1 VADLASVQDLFRT
14 DYGAPVVRTASV
26 GGSGTW
32 ALDRD
37 PRRKGFPEALESA
50 GERVVVAR
58 FAEVDT
64 PFGPIPSAK
73 ALDVDGQPVIR
84 IPVHGWRFPGPAV
97 EDTLAVFWL
106 LSQLG
111 VEQVLVDASVGG
123 VNAKPWDVVVPD
135 DVIVNEHSKLAVARL
150 ALSLNRKPWVRMC
163 DPFCPRLRR
172 ALTDSVKRFEQ
183 DPGSDGLHPLGDL
196 VDGGMYYTTPLSIF
210 ESAAEIR
217 FLRSLGAVVVGQS
230 TGQEVAAA
238 RVCGMC
244 FAVINP
250 VANYAEG
257 LEQGAWM
264 PGGME
269 AFYDQCALP
278 VATVVYRALQEI
290 VVQERDC
297 HCAAI
302 TTGADVSRYTDSGDG
317 ADAEMGEENSVD
329 SQEPVI
335 SSLDAVDEPTP
346 DELEEIEQEASE
358 DGEEGVLLDFSSDPV
373 GMYLRE
379 IGRVPLLES
388 HQEIWL
394 STQQEAL
401 VHLRSVRA
409 QLAEPGGLPPSDQEV
424 WEVLLESLRSAWSG
438 VQRYC
443 RELELSLPDLA
454 ALIDEAEAMHHQ
466 PIPDQNPYLSVFLE
480 QAGQADIESAW
491 NLFTSYLFDAFL
503 LLYLLPLSTLG
514 LLREEWSRDLQFP
527 ALHHLKHRPPSSQ
540 EIAATWARLEE
551 QAGKSQQ
558 LLTQANLRLVVNVAK
573 HYLGRGISF
582 LDLIQ
587 EGNLGLLRAVQ
598 KFDHRK
604 GFKFSTYATWWI
616 RRAISR
622 AIAGRSAA
630 SGPWFRAD

>member
-1 VADLASVQDLFRT
+1 VADLASIQDVFRT
-14 DYGAPVVRTASV
+14 DYGAPTVRTASV

-37 PRRKGFPEALESA
+37 PGRKGFPEALAWA
-50 GERVVVAR
+50 GERTVVAR
-58 FAEVDT
+58 FAEVET

-73 ALDVDGQPVIR
+73 AIDVDGHPVIR
-84 IPVHGWRFPGPAV
+84 IPAHGWRFPVPTV
-97 EDTLAVFWL
+97 DDTLAVFWL

-123 VNAKPWDVVVPD
+123 VTAKPWDMVVPD
-135 DVIVNEHSKLAVARL
+135 DVMVNEHSKLAVARL
-150 ALSLNRKPWVRMC
+150 AVSLNLRPWVRMR
-163 DPFCPRLRR
+163 DPFCPRLRQ
-172 ALTDSVKRFEQ
+172 ALIDSVERFEH
-183 DPGSDGLHPLGDL
+183 DPGGEGLHPLGDL

-217 FLRSLGAVVVGQS
+217 FLRSLGTVVVGQS

-278 VATVVYRALQEI
+278 VATVVYGALQEI

-317 ADAEMGEENSVD
+317 ADAEIGEESSVD
-329 SQEPVI
+329 SREPVI
-335 SSLDAVDEPTP
+335 SSPDADGEPTP
-346 DELEEIEQEASE
+346 DELAEIEKESSE
-358 DGEEGVLLDFSSDPV
+358 DGEEGVPPDFIDDPV
-373 GMYLRE
+373 RMYLRE
-379 IGRVPLLES
+379 IDRVPQLEPY
-388 HQEIWL
+388 QEIWL
-394 STQQEAL
+394 STQQEAPA
-401 VHLRSVRA
+401 HLKSVQA
-409 QLAEPGGLPPSDQEV
+409 QLAESGGMDASDQQV
-424 WEVLLESLRSAWSG
+424 WEVLLESLRTAWSS
-438 VQRYC
+438 VRRYC
-443 RELELSLPDLA
+443 NELELPPPDLA
-454 ALIDEAEAMHHQ
+454 ALIDEAKALHHQ
-466 PIPDQNPYLSVFLE
+466 PIPDQTSYLGVFLG
-480 QAGQADIESAW
+480 QAGEADIESAW
-491 NLFTSYLFDAFL
+491 DWFTSYLFDVFL
-503 LLYLLPLSTLG
+503 LLYLLPPSTLG

-527 ALHHLKHRPPSSQ
+527 ALHHLKHRPPDAQ
-540 EIAATWARLEE
+540 EIAATWARVEE
-551 QAGKSQQ
+551 QAGESQQ

-573 HYLGRGISF
+573 HYLGRGIPL

-598 KFDHRK
+598 KYDPRK

-630 SGPWFRAD
+630 SGPLFRAN